1 MRLTMDIYC
10 PKCGEPCD
18 TGEFLYME
26 EHWGQKIEPDEA
38 RSRFYEF
45 GCAMLFSNG
54 KRNCGSVR
62 ERRENELKHLRMRKC
77 ELDIFLKENPHA
89 KDDDLLPHPISGEE
103 TRMEEIR
110 TESYTTD
117 WELKE
122 INEIL
127 FLADASDALHDIMGD
142 DLDGI
147 ASSL

>member
-1 MRLTMDIYC
+1 MDIYC

-38 RSRFYEF
+38 RRRFYKF

-54 KRNCGSVR
+54 KRNCGS
-62 ERRENELKHLRMRKC
+62 ERQQKENKRNHLKMKKC
-77 ELDIFLKENPHA
+77 ALDIFLKENPHA
-89 KDDDLLPHPISGEE
+89 KDEDLLAHPISGEQM
-103 TRMEEIR
+103 RMEEIR

-117 WELKE
+117 YDLEQ
-122 INEIL
+122 INKMM
-127 FLADASDALHDIMGD
+127 FLADASDALHDLMGD

-147 ASSL
+147 ASMLGDF

>member
-1 MRLTMDIYC
+1 MDIYC

-38 RSRFYEF
+38 RRRFYEF